1 MMAKF
6 NENPSSRQGSPRSM
20 VENYIGA
27 QVSTNIEIENDLDTQ
42 KRNLQERLYQRKIR
56 SVQGR
61 RTKLGHAASVCQ
73 LPNLQSDFFKDIQKH
88 EPKSNSPRA
97 DSTAVESFSASKFR
111 DNLDGKTI
119 PNISIANVDIPDSSF
134 ISNKSFQQEME
145 NVCKMCDSSAEEHD
159 LSNLKESMIEEFIE

>member
-1 MMAKF
+1 
-6 NENPSSRQGSPRSM
+6 
-20 VENYIGA
+20 
-27 QVSTNIEIENDLDTQ
+27 
-42 KRNLQERLYQRKIR
+42 
-56 SVQGR
+56 
-61 RTKLGHAASVCQ
+61 
-73 LPNLQSDFFKDIQKH
+73 
-88 EPKSNSPRA
+88 
-97 DSTAVESFSASKFR
+97 VESFSASKFR